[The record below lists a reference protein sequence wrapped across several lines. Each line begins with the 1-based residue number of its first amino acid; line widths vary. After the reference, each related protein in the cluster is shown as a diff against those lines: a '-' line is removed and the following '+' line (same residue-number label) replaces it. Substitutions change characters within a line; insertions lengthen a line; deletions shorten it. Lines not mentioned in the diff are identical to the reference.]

1 MAMMLGSARLRGI
14 ACEDDSSSDRG
25 QPENANPQDA
35 GGSQVCAKH
44 ELPAPNFCLDHRFV
58 RLNYARYR
66 PRALLKSYNSN
77 GVFPTNGIS
86 GRCSGVTPCI
96 PTLFFALLQPN
107 EAERSG

>member
-14 ACEDDSSSDRG
+14 AGEDDSSGDRG
-25 QPENANPQDA
+25 QAEHANPQDT

-44 ELPAPNFCLDHRFV
+44 ELPRPNFCLDHRFV

-66 PRALLKSYNSN
+66 PRALLKTQNSN
-77 GVFPTNGIS
+77 GVFPDECIS

-96 PTLFFALLQPN
+96 PTLFFALLQPG